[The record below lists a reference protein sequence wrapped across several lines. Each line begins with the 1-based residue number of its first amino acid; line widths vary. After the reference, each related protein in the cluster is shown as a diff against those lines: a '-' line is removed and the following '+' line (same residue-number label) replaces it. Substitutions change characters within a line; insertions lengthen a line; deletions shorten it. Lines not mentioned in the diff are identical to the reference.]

1 MTENNQEYEI
11 ELDDVVSNKNT
22 LPKHDDLELMIEEPT
37 VIGGH
42 KEEIIGNPNQINGPI
57 LNKNVIA
64 ARRLVKDLNLLQ
76 ERIRGDIKSIELRAT
91 VFKYFHNIYI
101 LLTVL
106 ISFTVTI
113 LAFYNTGEGTEDI
126 NLALIILSA
135 IVTALASLYL
145 KFDFGKTSAKKVYIA
160 AKMKNLLVKT
170 CTVTNKIEVDVQ
182 CSKKEMD
189 VLKYTKMYVKFT
201 KKLNKLNSKNSS
213 MGLTNDNSISSS
225 SSDDIY

>member
-37 VIGGH
+37 IGGH

-91 VFKYFHNIYI
+91 VF
-101 LLTVL
+101 
-106 ISFTVTI
+106 
-113 LAFYNTGEGTEDI
+113 
-126 NLALIILSA
+126 
-135 IVTALASLYL
+135 
-145 KFDFGKTSAKKVYIA
+145 
-160 AKMKNLLVKT
+160 
-170 CTVTNKIEVDVQ
+170 
-182 CSKKEMD
+182 
-189 VLKYTKMYVKFT
+189 
-201 KKLNKLNSKNSS
+201 
-213 MGLTNDNSISSS
+213 
-225 SSDDIY
+225 